1 MAKETPTPKPPKF
14 CKDCVQ
20 YAPAITGEGFTS
32 GPPVPTCH
40 LSAMIDVVDG
50 AEFFPP
56 CEQMRHPQAPCGPQ
70 AKYFQPRPVIV
81 GDGDN

>member
-1 MAKETPTPKPPKF
+1 MAKETTTPRTPKF

-20 YAPAITGEGFTS
+20 YAPAVIGEGFTS

-40 LSAMIDVVDG
+40 VNSWQDLVTGEQFFAPCSGMRRNDG
-50 AEFFPP
+50 
-56 CEQMRHPQAPCGPQ
+56 PCGPQ